1 MALYCGCSV
10 STRMEGTER
19 SLSPM
24 LLGLFAAVAASRPA
38 WRVLKAVLLGLI
50 RGRCGVAASRPA
62 WRVLKGNMMMLKN
75 VYFGSCSVSTRMEG
89 TESAKTAAA
98 FTVLGLVAAS
108 RPAWRVLKVRLAVY
122 CADREI
128 RCSVSTRMEGTESP
142 CPSLLA
148 ARPAWLQRLDPHGG
162 Y

>member
-89 TESAKTAAA
+89 TER
-98 FTVLGLVAAS
+98 LV
-108 RPAWRVLKVRLAVY
+108 RVY
-122 CADREI
+122 ADY
-128 RCSVSTRMEGTESP
+128 VG
-142 CPSLLA
+142 
-148 ARPAWLQRLDPHGG
+148 ARKLQ
-162 Y
+162 